1 MGWLVAF
8 GRAGR
13 RESVEIPTD
22 LAGSATVS
30 VFHEPVSL
38 ADPDPDWPR
47 QYAAE
52 AVLIER
58 ELAAFDPVIEHI
70 GSTAVPLRAKPIID
84 IQVAVREPDLP
95 AAVDALRTLAY
106 EHHGQGA
113 VSGREYL
120 TKRPARGPAF
130 NVHVFAA
137 GNPLLADNQ
146 MIRDYLRAN
155 PTAAREYER
164 VKRRSVEQGHVD
176 LLSYS
181 DAKGAHVAAV
191 RDAARAWSR
200 RR

>member
-1 MGWLVAF
+1 M
-8 GRAGR
+8 
-13 RESVEIPTD
+13 
-22 LAGSATVS
+22 
-30 VFHEPVSL
+30 
-38 ADPDPDWPR
+38 
-47 QYAAE
+47 
-52 AVLIER
+52 
-58 ELAAFDPVIEHI
+58 
-70 GSTAVPLRAKPIID
+70 
-84 IQVAVREPDLP
+84 
-95 AAVDALRTLAY
+95 
-106 EHHGQGA
+106 
-113 VSGREYL
+113 
-120 TKRPARGPAF
+120 
-130 NVHVFAA
+130 HVFAA